1 MPLKLLAIDLG
12 AESGRITLGTLDG
25 RKVSLEEV
33 YRFPNE
39 PVFLV
44 KSLHWDILRLFYEI
58 KKGIAIS
65 SNKFGKD
72 ISSLG
77 IDTWGVDFCLLDEKD
92 TILCNP
98 YHYRDHITDGIMEE
112 AFKVVS
118 KEDIFKRTGVQFM
131 QINTLFQLLAIKRKN
146 PSLLNITKTI
156 LMMPDLFNFLL
167 TGEKL
172 TEFTMATTTQIY
184 NPFERIW
191 DKNLLEAFDLPID
204 IFQKVVPPGT
214 IVGSLFSR
222 VAQEVG
228 LDEITV
234 IAPATH
240 DTASAVS
247 VVPAKEADYAYISS
261 GTWSVLGTEI
271 SHPIVNKFSLNLN
284 FSNGGG
290 IRSFLLLKN
299 IMGLWL
305 IQECRRSW
313 EKRGEYFDYGQLTEI
328 AQKTKPLG
336 SLIDPDDIRFLNP
349 IDMPSEV
356 QKYCRESGQ
365 DVPQTKGEIIVCILQ
380 SIALKYRWVLEELEK
395 IIGRDL
401 PTIYIVGGGTRN
413 TLLNQF
419 TADATNRKVIAG
431 PVEATTVGNIMSQAM
446 ALREISS
453 LDEAR
458 ELVSNSF
465 HPQEYEP
472 SNRWYWDDL
481 YEKFK
486 RLIKIRD
493 SDRNISNP
501 KEVIVRE

>member
-1 MPLKLLAIDLG
+1 MPLKLLAFDLG
-12 AESGRITLGTLDG
+12 AESGRVTLGTLDG

-39 PVFLV
+39 PVFLF

-65 SNKFGKD
+65 SNKFGKN

-146 PSLLNITKTI
+146 PSLLNMVKTI

-167 TGEKL
+167 SGEKL

-184 NPFERIW
+184 NLFEKIW
-191 DKNLLEAFDLPID
+191 DEDLLEAFNLPVD

-214 IVGSLFSR
+214 IVGPLSSR

-228 LDEITV
+228 IGKMPV

-247 VVPAKEADYAYISS
+247 VVPANETDYAYISS
-261 GTWSVLGTEI
+261 GTWSVLGTEV
-271 SHPIVNKFSLNLN
+271 SHPIVNDLSLNLN

-290 IRSFLLLKN
+290 VKNFLLLKN
-299 IMGLWL
+299 IIGLWL

-313 EKRGEYFDYGQLTEI
+313 EKKGEYFDYSQLTEI

-336 SLIDPDDIRFLNP
+336 SLIDPDNVRFLNP
-349 IDMPSEV
+349 IDMPSEI
-356 QKYCRESGQ
+356 QRYCKETRQ
-365 DVPQTKGEIIVCILQ
+365 VVPQTKGEIIVCILQ

-395 IIGRDL
+395 VVGRKL
-401 PTIYIVGGGTRN
+401 LTVYIVGGGIRN

-419 TADATNRKVIAG
+419 TADATNRIVITG
-431 PVEATTVGNIMSQAM
+431 PAEATTVGNIMLQAI

-453 LDEAR
+453 LDEVR
-458 ELVSNSF
+458 ELVRNSF
-465 HPQEYEP
+465 RLQEYEP
-472 SNRWYWDDL
+472 SNRVYWDDL

-486 RLIKIRD
+486 KLIKIRN
-493 SDRNISNP
+493 SDRNLSGF
-501 KEVIVRE
+501 KEVE